1 MATEKPT
8 LMSDLPDDGR
18 NIAFWGSGVAGV
30 CVPDNPGSSALKL
43 VLSFRLSA
51 DELVNYEH

>member
-43 VLSFRLSA
+43 PLSFLLSA
-51 DELVNYEH
+51 DELVN